1 MIKGDVLR
9 LPATSLLVGGSFLF
23 LTIGRS
29 VEIETLFLFA
39 SLSYLP
45 TVMIFSANK
54 QEV

>member
-9 LPATSLLVGGSFLF
+9 LPATSLVGGSFLF